1 MLNQAKHQTAYIKIL
16 KAIYSDPM
24 LATNLG
30 FKGGTAAYLFHHLP
44 RFSVDLDFDLI
55 NPDQKLLVF
64 DTLNKTLSKIGQLK
78 DATEKHYTLFFLLN
92 YEKFNRNIK
101 IEISKRP
108 TPNQFEIKQYLGIPM
123 LIMSK
128 SDMVANKLSAFLT
141 RKRFASRD
149 LFDVWFF
156 LKEGWGLNQ
165 NTLKSQTNLTYKQAM
180 SKAIKKAENL
190 KSTQL
195 MQGLGELVD
204 KKQQDWIKN
213 NLIKEVVFHLK
224 LYQKTTPTHP

>member
-1 MLNQAKHQTAYIKIL
+1 MLNQAKHQAAYIKIL
-16 KAIYSDPM
+16 KAIYANPL
-24 LATNLG
+24 LAVNLG

-55 NPDQKLLVF
+55 NPNQKLEVF
-64 DTLNKTLSKIGQLK
+64 KTLKKILPKIGQLK
-78 DATEKHYTLFFLLN
+78 DATEKHFTLFFLLN

-141 RKRFASRD
+141 RKKFASRD

-156 LKEGWGLNQ
+156 LQNEWEINQ
-165 NTLKSQTNLTYKQAM
+165 NTLKEKTNLTYKQAL
-180 SKAIKKAENL
+180 KQAIKKSGDL

-195 MQGLGELVD
+195 MQGLGELINQRQKD
-204 KKQQDWIKN
+204 WAKKK
-213 NLIKEVVFHLK
+213 LIPETVFQLK
-224 LYQKTTPTHP
+224 LYQKLA

>member
-1 MLNQAKHQTAYIKIL
+1 MLNQAKHQAAYSQIL
-16 KAIYSDPM
+16 KAIYSNPL
-24 LATNLG
+24 LANNLG

-55 NPDQKLLVF
+55 NPDQKLQVF
-64 DTLNKTLSKIGQLK
+64 NTLEKILPKIGQLK
-78 DATEKHYTLFFLLN
+78 DAAEKHYTLFFLLN
-92 YEKFNRNIK
+92 YEKHNRNIK

-108 TPNQFEIKQYLGIPM
+108 AKNQFEIKQYLGIPM

-128 SDMVANKLSAFLT
+128 PDMVSNKLSAFLT

-156 LKEGWGLNQ
+156 LKEGWDINSD
-165 NTLKSQTNLTYKQAM
+165 TLKKQTNLTYKQAL
-180 SKAIKKAENL
+180 KQAIKKAESL

-195 MQGLGELVD
+195 MQGLGELIN
-204 KKQQDWIKN
+204 KKQQHWIKN
-213 NLIKEVVFHLK
+213 NLIKETIFHLK
-224 LYQKTTPTHP
+224 LYQKIS

>member
-16 KAIYSDPM
+16 KAIYSNPL
-24 LATNLG
+24 LAANLG

-55 NPDQKLLVF
+55 NSNQKLEVL
-64 DTLNKTLSKIGQLK
+64 KTLTKILPKIGRLK
-78 DATEKHYTLFFLLN
+78 DVAEKHFTLFFLLS

-128 SDMVANKLSAFLT
+128 PDMAANKLSAFLT
-141 RKRFASRD
+141 RKKFASRD

-156 LKEGWGLNQ
+156 LQNEWEINQ
-165 NTLKSQTNLTYKQAM
+165 STLKEKTNLNYKQAL
-180 SKAIKKAENL
+180 KQAIKKASNL

-195 MQGLGELVD
+195 MQGLGELINQKQKDWV
-204 KKQQDWIKN
+204 KKK
-213 NLIKEVVFHLK
+213 LIQETIFQLK
-224 LYQKTTPTHP
+224 LYQKL